1 MAGVNKVIL
10 IGNLGR
16 DPEIRYT
23 QGGSAVCNLSLATT
37 RSYNNRNNERVE
49 ETEWHRVVVWGK
61 QAEFCNQYLSKGR
74 QVYIEGRLQTRNYE
88 DKDGIKRYST
98 EVVAD
103 TVQFLGGRGG
113 GGGGGGDF
121 DEGGGGGN
129 YGGGGGGNY
138 GGGGGGNYGGGGGG
152 GSYGGGGGGS
162 YGGGGGGR
170 GGGGRGGGGGGRG
183 GGGGGGGSD
192 QGPPDYDNYIPEP
205 ADDDIPF

>member
-1 MAGVNKVIL
+1 MAGINKVIL

-16 DPEIRYT
+16 DPELRYT
-23 QGGSAVCNLSLATT
+23 QSGSAVANLSVATT
-37 RSYNNRNNERVE
+37 RAYTNSRTNERVE

-61 QAEFCNQYLSKGR
+61 QAEHCNQYLAKGR
-74 QVYIEGRLQTRNYE
+74 QVYVEGRLQTRNYE

-121 DEGGGGGN
+121 D
-129 YGGGGGGNY
+129 GGGGGG
-138 GGGGGGNYGGGGGG
+138 YGGGGGG
-152 GSYGGGGGGS
+152 G

-170 GGGGRGGGGGGRG
+170 GGGGYGGGGGGRGGGGGYGGGGGRG
-183 GGGGGGGSD
+183 GGGGGGGGHD
-192 QGPPDYDNYIPEP
+192 PGPPDGGGGGGYDNYIPEP